1 MRGHGPVKQE
11 LAPQG
16 GDTYHTRPMPED
28 GSRLCNV
35 AALAD
40 EARQVELVV
49 PLARLE
55 RIAPR
60 LFATEGMARGSVA
73 LDREQGHVVADVNVE
88 AVVALQCQRCLAPMT
103 LQLAGSSRVALVESE
118 AAAASVPAELE
129 TALAPEGR
137 MRLADLLEEELLLAL
152 PPAPRHPE
160 GQCPGDA
167 PGPEMEA
174 AVEPTQRPFASLG
187 DLLKSG
193 RSKN

>member
-11 LAPQG
+11 LAPPG

-40 EARQVELVV
+40 EARRVELAV

-55 RIAPR
+55 RIAPQ
-60 LFATEGMARGSVA
+60 LLSTEGMAQGSVA
-73 LDREQGHVVADVNVE
+73 LGREQGHVVADVSVE
-88 AVVALQCQRCLAPMT
+88 AEVVLQCQRCLAPMT
-103 LQLAGSSRVALVESE
+103 QRLAGGSRVALVESE
-118 AAAASVPAELE
+118 AAAAGAPAELE

-137 MRLADLLEEELLLAL
+137 LRLVDLLEEELLLAL

-167 PGPEMEA
+167 TRPETEEL
-174 AVEPTQRPFASLG
+174 VEPAQRPFASLG
-187 DLLKSG
+187 ELLKSG
-193 RSKN
+193 RSKS

>member
-1 MRGHGPVKQE
+1 
-11 LAPQG
+11 
-16 GDTYHTRPMPED
+16 MPED

-40 EARQVELVV
+40 EARQVELAV

-60 LFATEGMARGSVA
+60 LSSTEGMAQGRVVLG
-73 LDREQGHVVADVNVE
+73 REQGRIIAEVTAQAGVT
-88 AVVALQCQRCLAPMT
+88 LQCQRCLQPMR
-103 LQLAGSSRVALVESE
+103 LQLDCSSRVVLVESE
-118 AAAASVPAELE
+118 SAVADVPPDLE

-137 MRLADLLEEELLLAL
+137 LRLSDLVEEELLLAL

-167 PGPEMEA
+167 PGMTREESA
-174 AVEPTQRPFASLG
+174 EPTQRPFASLG
-187 DLLKSG
+187 ELLKSG
-193 RSKN
+193 RPKS